1 MQQSPASTQE
11 SLAES
16 YDSPKQLLYQDH
28 FYSPVDIQST
38 STSYDESHQQPEHLN
53 FYESDL
59 HYSQFST
66 DVTRAY
72 IAPTSQDFSN
82 DWIADSGATEHMT
95 NKLQWFVKYTPLPRN
110 AIWQVETPAD
120 HECYVTSTGNIKILA
135 QLPTQI
141 EVHLLQNILYI
152 PDYGSN
158 LFSLT
163 KVARQNKVFTLCKD
177 NSCELIQNNTLIMTG
192 HRI

>member
-1 MQQSPASTQE
+1 MQ
-11 SLAES
+11 AE
-16 YDSPKQLLYQDH
+16 D
-28 FYSPVDIQST
+28 VIQT
-38 STSYDESHQQPEHLN
+38 MGIIH
-53 FYESDL
+53 
-59 HYSQFST
+59 
-66 DVTRAY
+66 VTLPTIIFIPTGY
-72 IAPTSQDFSN
+72 I
-82 DWIADSGATEHMT
+82 
-95 NKLQWFVKYTPLPRN
+95 
-110 AIWQVETPAD
+110 QVETPAD